1 MHPKP
6 EGGAIP
12 ALTADCQAC
21 MGICCVAP
29 SFEKCAEF
37 ALTKPALTPCPNLND
52 KDRCKIYRN
61 LDWHGFSACGAFD
74 CKGAG
79 QYLTQVV
86 YPGNSWRDSPEM
98 KAAMAESY
106 RRLRR
111 VHDLLE
117 IFTLAGSLP
126 LDADQEAAR
135 QTALASLAP
144 DGGWSEESLRQSEA
158 AGVFAELQQVL
169 TSFRSAYARKP
180 EN

>member
-1 MHPKP
+1 M
-6 EGGAIP
+6 P
-12 ALTADCQAC
+12 ALSADCSAC

-29 SFEKCAEF
+29 SFEKSTEF
-37 ALTKPALTPCPNLND
+37 ALSKPALTPCPHLND
-52 KDRCKIYRN
+52 KDRCKIYRD
-61 LDWHGFSACGAFD
+61 LDWHGFPACQKFD

-86 YPGNSWRDSPEM
+86 YPGKSWRDSPEM

-117 IFTLAGSLP
+117 IFTLAKTLP

-135 QTALASLAP
+135 QAAISSLVP
-144 DGGWSEESLRQSEA
+144 DDGWTEESLQAAEA
-158 AGVFAELQQVL
+158 EGLFARLQKELAR
-169 TSFRSAYARKP
+169 FRSAYART
-180 EN
+180 

>member
-1 MHPKP
+1 MSSANT
-6 EGGAIP
+6 GGAIP

-29 SFEKCAEF
+29 SFEKSAEF
-37 ALTKPALTPCPNLND
+37 ALSKPALTPCPHLDNR
-52 KDRCKIYRN
+52 DRCKIYRN
-61 LDWHGFSACGAFD
+61 LEWHGFSACEKFD

-86 YPGNSWRDSPEM
+86 YPGKSWRDNPDQ

-117 IFTLAGSLP
+117 IFTLAKSLP

-135 QTALASLAP
+135 QAALSSLIP
-144 DGGWSEESLRQSEA
+144 KEGWSEESLKRSEA
-158 AGVFAELQQVL
+158 DGLFGRLQTVL
-169 TSFRSAYARKP
+169 ATFRSAYARKP
-180 EN
+180 